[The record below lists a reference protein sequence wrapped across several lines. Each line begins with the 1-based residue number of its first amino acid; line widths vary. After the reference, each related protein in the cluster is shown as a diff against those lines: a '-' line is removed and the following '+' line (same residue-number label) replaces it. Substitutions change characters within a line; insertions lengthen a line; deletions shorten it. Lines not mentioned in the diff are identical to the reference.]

1 MTHISQ
7 IQLQPPLPVSPLFIS
22 DRLLTLAQQADDAGY
37 AKAARRLLRLA
48 ITVLDEPS
56 RE

>member
-1 MTHISQ
+1 MTYISQ
-7 IQLQPPLPVSPLFIS
+7 IELQPVPPVSPLLIS

-48 ITVLDEPS
+48 ITVLDEPP
-56 RE
+56 RG